1 MSLPPQ
7 RKPVD
12 LDKFTNAYIANL
24 NAQIANNAKVYNA
37 VMANLT
43 GQVLPSAPVDTRPI
57 EEKLL
62 DFEKLKMELK
72 NQLKTITDG
81 NNSLMIMN
89 ELARPENQY
98 RLQMAVQSFP
108 ALSALLK
115 PSYDLG
121 VPAIQFLN
129 SLDRLIERQDTTSG
143 VDIGLQQST
152 GENLLLSLNEIQ
164 NSLADKAD
172 YQELLQ
178 VLMNNGVTNEK
189 ILSDIRFLRDNMLDA
204 GDYQSVEPDSISE
217 LTESY
222 ADLPTKS
229 IVAEMIGSVEEAS
242 FNDEDVDIR
251 SIRDNV
257 SLSPEVK
264 SSIKDIKQQ
273 AAEIIK
279 KFKEER
285 AARPPLGRQVSID
298 PEEERQLQVQEVLK
312 QNPNLR
318 LQSQP
323 APSGM
328 VRTITEDTDQSGFG
342 LFKKKMRG
350 RGLVSTPSKE
360 SSKKIRLKVEGVIEK
375 PKSYFPF
382 GRYALNKNKLEQ
394 GILMVRTPSGSAVP
408 KIPTQKISQKL
419 STILKT
425 VLVNSI
431 PSYEMINDLFDNEK
445 DLLYKVLKESH
456 INHISTP
463 SPNISKQEED
473 CRRYVILKGQILGGQ
488 NSPIA
493 IKELKRLIVK
503 LMSQDILPRR
513 EASQALLELAHLE
526 TI

>member
-81 NNSLMIMN
+81 DNSLMIMN
-89 ELARPENQY
+89 ELSRPENQY

-108 ALSALLK
+108 ALSAMLK
-115 PSYDLG
+115 PIYDLG

-129 SLDRLIERQDTTSG
+129 SLDRLIEKQDITSG

-178 VLMNNGVTNEK
+178 VLMDNGVTNQS
-189 ILSDIRFLRDNMLDA
+189 ILNDIRFLRDNILDA
-204 GDYQSVEPDSISE
+204 GDYQNVEQNSMSDLS
-217 LTESY
+217 ESY

-229 IVAEMIGSVEEAS
+229 IVADMIVSAENAS
-242 FNDEDVDIR
+242 FNDEPIDVR
-251 SIRDNV
+251 SIRDNL
-257 SLSPEVK
+257 SLSPEAK
-264 SSIKDIKQQ
+264 NSIIDIKQQ

-285 AARPPLGRQVSID
+285 AARPSLGRQVSID
-298 PEEERQLQVQEVLK
+298 PEEERQ
-312 QNPNLR
+312 
-318 LQSQP
+318 QSQPAP

-328 VRTITEDTDQSGFG
+328 VRTITADTDQSGFG

-350 RGLVSTPSKE
+350 RGVVSTPSSSTKE
-360 SSKKIRLKVEGVIEK
+360 KKIRLKVEGVIEK

-394 GILMVRTPSGSAVP
+394 GILMIRSPSGSAIP

-419 STILKT
+419 SNVLKT

-431 PSYEMINDLFDNEK
+431 PSYEMINDLFDTEK